1 MTFSP
6 LMMKQVAAL
15 LDDLPSNPQVIELGN
30 QTFDPSLSGS
40 LTRSEDL
47 MLPLIIDFLDRR
59 GKPYDKARLLELG
72 AMSPQA
78 QKPHTA
84 SYFKALGFAS
94 YDAIDVNSLYGS
106 LIMDLN
112 VDLHEVYEYRRTF
125 DLVTNSGTGEHIF
138 NQAAVF
144 KNMHQLTNV
153 GGIMVWILPFYNW
166 MNHGFFNFNPL
177 LFADLAAAN
186 EYQVLRMGVGC
197 GVGQQVTAIGA
208 RIDDSQMRLSWQ
220 PDNPGLTLAH
230 FQDRG
235 SISPRTAR
243 NVASH
248 LLRISTGRPLGTQAS
263 NLPAI
268 VERLAERVPNIF
280 VVAALKKTTD
290 QPFVFPLQ
298 GMYSGQNVE
307 TPELRQQY
315 SIR

>member
-1 MTFSP
+1 
-6 LMMKQVAAL
+6 MMKQVAAL

-30 QTFDPSLSGS
+30 QTFDPTLSGA
-40 LTRSEDL
+40 LTKSEDQ
-47 MLPLIIDFLDRR
+47 MMPLIIDFLDRR
-59 GKPYDKARLLELG
+59 GKPYDKARLLELS

-84 SYFKALGFAS
+84 SYFKALGFSS

-112 VDLHEVYEYRRTF
+112 VDLREVYDYRRTF
-125 DLVTNSGTGEHIF
+125 DVVTNNGTGEHIF

-144 KNMHQLTNV
+144 KNMHQLTNA

-186 EYQVLRMGVGC
+186 EYQVLRMAVGC
-197 GVGQQVTAIGA
+197 AVGQQVTAIGA
-208 RIDDSQMRLSWQ
+208 RIDDSHMRLSWQ
-220 PDNPGLTLAH
+220 PDNPELTLAH

-235 SISPRTAR
+235 AISPRTAR

-248 LLRISTGRPLGTQAS
+248 LLRIGTGRPLGAQSS
-263 NLPAI
+263 NLPGI

-280 VVAALKKTTD
+280 VVAALKKTSD
-290 QPFVFPLQ
+290 QPFAFPLQ

-307 TPELRQQY
+307 ILELRQQY
-315 SIR
+315 SLQQDRL